1 MEKARTSLRMGL
13 MILCMFSCLG
23 LTQSNFQVFKLS
35 VPEYPWPWDE
45 YPTSNYSVWDYDA
58 TLEELGEDNLYNW
71 QSITEFAEANTNDV
85 QQLSYN
91 WEMIRTFAER
101 NVFALT
107 IPGSSV
113 NWKLSFWD
121 LDLYLDE
128 NYESML
134 PRPNALAIKRMLL
147 DKGNEKVK
155 QQVLTLLV
163 KLLKEDSTKAKW
175 EAAKAEF
182 IEFNDYALEGDEE
195 AQIEAFKAISNSTYE
210 KAVLG
215 SIDYYLSVLEKVN
228 HNHKAMLSKHRNW
241 IITEVAGEYCNF
253 LFDYSAFKFY
263 SLVYRMGPDAT
274 KQLKTYLQQAK
285 TELMKKG

>member
-1 MEKARTSLRMGL
+1 MKASKTIRNLGL
-13 MILCMFSCLG
+13 AVLCLLACLG
-23 LTQSNFQVFKLS
+23 LTQSNFQVFNLS

-45 YPTSNYSVWDYDA
+45 YPTSDFGLWDHEA
-58 TLEELGEDNLYNW
+58 KLEELGENNLYSW
-71 QSITEFAEANTNDV
+71 QSIMDFAEANPNDML
-85 QQLSYN
+85 QLNYD

-121 LDLYLDE
+121 LDLYLDD
-128 NYESML
+128 NCDSML

-195 AQIEAFKAISNSTYE
+195 AQIEAFKAISSSTYE
-210 KAVLG
+210 KAVSG
-215 SIDYYLSVLEKVN
+215 AVDYYLNVLGQVN
-228 HNHKAMLSKHRNW
+228 HNNKAMLSKHRNW
-241 IITEVAGEYCNF
+241 IMTSITGEYCYF
-253 LFDYSAFKFY
+253 LFDQSAFKFH
-263 SLVYRMGPDAT
+263 SLVYRMGPEAAL
-274 KQLKTYLQQAK
+274 QLKSYLQQAK
-285 TELMKKG
+285 TELKKKS